1 MYTECGLKNVLITE
15 QTWPRLVLDLLELP
29 LSELVLSNA
38 FKSRPALMF
47 GTAAVVAAVVVDAAV
62 VGVVDVVGEMDLS
75 KGVDE
80 TEEKLL
86 PELPREPSGDE
97 IRLARDNERS
107 LEKTVTWFELS
118 LKQKQWQCRQ
128 TVPFSGQAFF

>member
-1 MYTECGLKNVLITE
+1 M
-15 QTWPRLVLDLLELP
+15 LDLLELP
-29 LSELVLSNA
+29 LSELALSKA
-38 FKSRPALMF
+38 FKSRPALMC
-47 GTAAVVAAVVVDAAV
+47 GTAVAVAAVVVDAAV

-86 PELPREPSGDE
+86 PELPREPSGDD

-107 LEKTVTWFELS
+107 LEKTVTWFKLS
-118 LKQKQWQCRQ
+118 LVHKQTFCVEVFLLLISRAW
-128 TVPFSGQAFF
+128 

>member
-1 MYTECGLKNVLITE
+1 M
-15 QTWPRLVLDLLELP
+15 LDLLELP
-29 LSELVLSNA
+29 LSELALSKA

-47 GTAAVVAAVVVDAAV
+47 GTAVAVAAVVVDVVVGEVDSTV

-118 LKQKQWQCRQ
+118 LKQKQWLSRQ